1 MTKSLVT
8 TLLATAMLAGVAAPA
23 FAAGND
29 GGGRHGP
36 RFERMIE
43 MLDADGDGS
52 ITAIEIKDHRAA
64 TFASVDADSNGL
76 LSQEEFDMLRQIRDA
91 RREEARKSMTETM
104 GSDGGQA
111 MGHGKGMG
119 MGQGMGMGKGKGMG
133 REGKGEGKGPSFT
146 RMDAD
151 KDGSVSL
158 AEFTANSD
166 RMFARLDRNSDG
178 VITKADFPGKRQAN

>member
-1 MTKSLVT
+1 MTKTIVT
-8 TLLATAMLAGVAAPA
+8 TLLATAMLAGIAAPA

-29 GGGRHGP
+29 GAGRHAQ
-36 RFERMIE
+36 RAERMIE

-52 ITAIEIKDHRAA
+52 VTAIEIKDHRSA
-64 TFASVDADSNGL
+64 TFTSVDADSNGM

-91 RREEARKSMTETM
+91 KREEARKSMTETM
-104 GSDGGQA
+104 GADGGQA
-111 MGHGKGMG
+111 MGQGKGI
-119 MGQGMGMGKGKGMG
+119 GKGKGMG
-133 REGKGEGKGPSFT
+133 REGKGEGRGPSFT
-146 RMDAD
+146 RLDAD

-178 VITKADFPGKRQAN
+178 VVTTADFQKKARKAN